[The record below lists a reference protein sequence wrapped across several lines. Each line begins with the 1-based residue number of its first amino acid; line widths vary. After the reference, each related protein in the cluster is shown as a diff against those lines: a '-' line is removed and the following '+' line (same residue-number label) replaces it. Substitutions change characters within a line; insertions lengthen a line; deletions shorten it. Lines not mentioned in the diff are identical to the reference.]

1 MFVGCGAHKLLWG
14 LRFTHFVGSWVRKV
28 YGALGSKS
36 LWGVGRI
43 NCLRPWVHKVCGALG
58 PSRFVGLRLIK
69 FVGSWVRKKFGALG
83 SQNPGTK
90 KQESI
95 SGEPFILPCCTWEFF
110 TWDVSA
116 FFWQILSL
124 QSFLEELSL
133 QNCLVESREL
143 LFWYF
148 SNEVVRRESFGRDW
162 LDFFFGRDIFWD
174 LGGSGRTW
182 GDLGGEI
189 VLFIF
194 CWERNWQEKIA
205 DFFYCKDFLEK
216 NCLLWQLYGRRF
228 TVWKF
233 TSKNQDK

>member
-58 PSRFVGLRLIK
+58 PSKFVGLRLIK

-95 SGEPFILPCCTWEFF
+95 PGEPLILP
-110 TWDVSA
+110 VV
-116 FFWQILSL
+116 
-124 QSFLEELSL
+124 
-133 QNCLVESREL
+133 VESFSLEMSLDNCQLFL
-143 LFWYF
+143 LD
-148 SNEVVRRESFGRDW
+148 VQ
-162 LDFFFGRDIFWD
+162 
-174 LGGSGRTW
+174 
-182 GDLGGEI
+182 
-189 VLFIF
+189 
-194 CWERNWQEKIA
+194 CCCPQ
-205 DFFYCKDFLEK
+205 C
-216 NCLLWQLYGRRF
+216 CLCAIN
-228 TVWKF
+228 F
-233 TSKNQDK
+233 TSVNV